1 MALNKQEI
9 AFLKE
14 IEFMFKHGLGCLVT
28 VGELEVCRVL
38 LAKAKREVKE

>member
-1 MALNKQEI
+1 MALNEREF

-14 IEFMFKHGLGCLVT
+14 IAFLFQNGLGCLVT